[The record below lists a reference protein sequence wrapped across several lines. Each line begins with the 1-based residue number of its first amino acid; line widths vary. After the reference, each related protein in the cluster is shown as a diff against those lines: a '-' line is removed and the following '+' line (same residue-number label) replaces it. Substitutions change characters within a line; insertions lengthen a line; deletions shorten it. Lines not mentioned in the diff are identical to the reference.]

1 MNAEP
6 IKLLLVDDVEEN
18 LTALEALLRRDGLE
32 ILQARSGPE
41 ALELL
46 LVHDFA
52 LAILDVQM
60 PEMDGF
66 ELAELMRGTART
78 KHVPI
83 IFVTAGARDP
93 QRVFKGYDTG
103 AVDFLFK
110 PVEPAVL
117 KSKAEV
123 FFELHR
129 QRKELQTLLG
139 LNEIFVGILGHDL
152 RNPLTTILT
161 GSTLLQQQIADDA
174 PLTTVQRMAAAGRRM
189 SGMIEQLLDLTRA
202 RLGGGIG
209 FVRAREALDVVQ
221 LVRRVI
227 DELRGAHPN
236 RDVVLRSNGAAAC
249 SGDADRLLQVLSNL
263 IGNALQHADPGGA
276 VTVAVEGEHGEVFV
290 RVHNAGVIPPELLPR
305 IFDPFRGHQRSGART
320 QGLGLG
326 LYISQQ
332 IALAHGGAVTVVSNA
347 AHGTEFTLRL
357 PCGTDHA
364 SPHRGGDAAATIL
377 VVDDDH
383 DICGS
388 LREVLEDAGYG
399 VVTASNGQEALDVLG
414 RSPRPSL
421 VILDLM
427 LPVLD
432 GARVYEAMQ
441 ADPDLAQIPV
451 IMSTAVPSRAPAQVT
466 VLAKPLRLERLLALV
481 EELTRRPSESGA

>member
-1 MNAEP
+1 MNPEP
-6 IKLLLVDDVEEN
+6 IKLLLVDDVVEN
-18 LTALEALLRRDGLE
+18 LTALAALLRRDGLE
-32 ILQARSGPE
+32 IFQARSGPE

-83 IFVTAGARDP
+83 IFVTAGSRDP
-93 QRVFKGYDTG
+93 QRVFKGYESG

-110 PVEPAVL
+110 PVEPRVL
-117 KSKAEV
+117 EGKAEV

-152 RNPLTTILT
+152 RNPLSTILT
-161 GSTLLQQQIADDA
+161 GSMLLEKQLADEGQ
-174 PLTTVQRMAAAGRRM
+174 LTTVRRMASAGRRM

-209 FVRAREALDVVQ
+209 FVRGRETFDVAQ
-221 LVRRVI
+221 LVQRVV
-227 DELRGAHPN
+227 DELRGAHPH
-236 RDVVLRSNGAAAC
+236 REVVIRVVGSTAC
-249 SGDADRLLQVLSNL
+249 VGDADRLLQVLSNL
-263 IGNALQHADPGGA
+263 IGNALQHDDSGGA
-276 VTVAVEGEHGEVFV
+276 VSVIVDAGSDDVFV
-290 RVHNAGVIPPELLPR
+290 RVRNSGAIPAEILPR
-305 IFDPFRGHQRSGART
+305 IFDPFRGHQRSASRT
-320 QGLGLG
+320 HGLGLG

-332 IALAHGGAVTVVSNA
+332 IASAHGGAVTVVSDDRT
-347 AHGTEFTLRL
+347 GTEFTLRL
-357 PCGTDHA
+357 PCGGVSSTTHRAAGSA
-364 SPHRGGDAAATIL
+364 SPVL
-377 VVDDDH
+377 VVDDDQ
-383 DICGS
+383 DIRES
-388 LREVLEDAGYG
+388 LREVLEDAGYA

-414 RSPRPSL
+414 RSPRPSV

-432 GARVYEAMQ
+432 GARVYATMQ
-441 ADPDLAQIPV
+441 ADPQLAAIPV
-451 IMSTAVPSRAPAQVT
+451 IMSTAVPSLAPEHVT
-466 VLAKPLRLERLLALV
+466 VLAKPLRLERLLAMV
-481 EELTRRPSESGA
+481 AELTRRS